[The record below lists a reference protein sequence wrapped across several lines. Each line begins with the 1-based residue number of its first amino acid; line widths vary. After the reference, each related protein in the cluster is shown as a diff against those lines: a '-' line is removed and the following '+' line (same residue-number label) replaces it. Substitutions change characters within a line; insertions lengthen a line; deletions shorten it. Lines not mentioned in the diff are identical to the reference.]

1 MIWTHDMYSLGVI
14 VRSLLYSNH
23 RVELFLLLLV
33 GVSFTRWISVFD
45 GTMIWKTLRLDF
57 SDIQT
62 FLVASQK
69 DLFQSIVDTMNPQR
83 LYANSRERFHYL
95 FDRSFLCE
103 ESCVPFF
110 FFFFCRKSLAAGF
123 HFRGTNWSY
132 SAVYAITWSPVIDCV
147 PTNCRG
153 CNELITSADNR
164 RDGQMVKSS
173 NHRPPPGQGF
183 RTQGSR
189 NVWETGKS
197 RGVSSFFSTKN
208 AIPSLLVSRVY

>member
-1 MIWTHDMYSLGVI
+1 MCSIGGRVALDLGIDKSRTHLFDLIHRSMCNLNIGKFGYDFRRFMIWTHDMYSLGVI

-69 DLFQSIVDTMNPQR
+69 DLFRSIIDTMDPQR
-83 LYANSRERFHYL
+83 YTKSRERFHYL

-110 FFFFCRKSLAAGF
+110 FFFFFAG
-123 HFRGTNWSY
+123 
-132 SAVYAITWSPVIDCV
+132 
-147 PTNCRG
+147 
-153 CNELITSADNR
+153 NR
-164 RDGQMVKSS
+164 
-173 NHRPPPGQGF
+173 
-183 RTQGSR
+183 
-189 NVWETGKS
+189 
-197 RGVSSFFSTKN
+197 
-208 AIPSLLVSRVY
+208 